1 MPTPDFT
8 RQLSVPRARARELR
22 AVPPPLVVPGGRRE
36 RGGTDCVVPTDLSLG
51 TRPLIQTSL
60 RSARKQL
67 VGSGRLAPRPRA
79 RRGAS
84 ALRQYHHRSRRRHH
98 HHLACHRH
106 RGSSIDNRNSS
117 KASGH
122 LASKVVGRS
131 RVPSKCTPFPYPI
144 GLVTVLMSINLSF
157 ACQGFFSF
165 CLQGCPTGESSFQ
178 QQVSAGLDAS
188 NLPSTAAVEAAPSG
202 P

>member
-8 RQLSVPRARARELR
+8 RQLSVPRARTRELR

-36 RGGTDCVVPTDLSLG
+36 RGGTDCVVSTGLSLG
-51 TRPLIQTSL
+51 TRPLIRTSL

-84 ALRQYHHRSRRRHH
+84 ALRQYHHRSRRHH
-98 HHLACHRH
+98 HHLACHHH
-106 RGSSIDNRNSS
+106 RGSNIDNGNSS
-117 KASGH
+117 KASGR

-131 RVPSKCTPFPYPI
+131 RVPSKCTPSPYPI
-144 GLVTVLMSINLSF
+144 CLVTVLMSINPSF
-157 ACQGFFSF
+157 ACQGFFSLSPRLPPLVSLASSSR
-165 CLQGCPTGESSFQ
+165 CLSVLMPATY
-178 QQVSAGLDAS
+178 L
-188 NLPSTAAVEAAPSG
+188 
-202 P
+202 